1 MMAPRFGSPGGG
13 CCSRVCRQSQACL
26 VVVLG
31 APQGFGR
38 PPLFVAVDYFVG
50 DERLNTLSESGTQ
63 RRDSDEG
70 FQSLWKSLCAVV
82 ARFRCPLSNGIP
94 SPRRKGGSGS
104 PMETSW

>member
-63 RRDSDEG
+63 RRDLDSG
-70 FQSLWKSLCAVV
+70 FQSLWIGCM
-82 ARFRCPLSNGIP
+82 RCWFRCHLTNGIP
-94 SPRRKGGSGS
+94 SPRLNGENSAAS
-104 PMETSW
+104 AW